1 MVTSVSANNST
12 KALASNSL
20 PNIAQIRSDL
30 TAALL
35 SAGVSDASE
44 KDVTPKGFP
53 VGVSWTDAYRMV
65 TKRIEDNNPSTP
77 GNLVLSESLLSRTLS
92 GTQTL
97 KNLGITSLARFPRGT
112 TVMGAIDQTM
122 QNKSNGILASTLAR
136 SGIYDLSGFP
146 TGTTAYQAY
155 KLVEDP
161 ANPGKISTDTYK
173 EYKDSYAALTS
184 LGITSLKNF
193 PRAYTAI
200 EAKNLIEPKADLML
214 SMVGIDKSL
223 FRDSSISSLRAL
235 SILAKLPSTINEL
248 NSLPDGMTSENL
260 AMQANAAKKL
270 VSMGYDDLS
279 GFSKMAIFQ
288 GTAVTAVSALKAVT
302 GTPKVAALPRP
313 TSTSTERYFQATTA
327 TIVKSY
333 GTPNPITTTILAKSP
348 GTRVYPNPLPPTR
361 VVTAAEV
368 LAANIAY
375 WGKR

>member
-12 KALASNSL
+12 KAVVSNTL

-53 VGVSWTDAYRMV
+53 AGVSWTDAYRMV
-65 TKRIEDNNPSTP
+65 TKRVEDKNPKTP
-77 GNLVLSESLLSRTLS
+77 GTLVLSESLLNRTLS

-97 KNLGITSLARFPRGT
+97 KDIGITSLARFPRGT

-136 SGIYDLSGFP
+136 SGIYDLTAFP
-146 TGTTAYQAY
+146 TGTTAYQAF

-184 LGITSLKNF
+184 LGITSLRNF

-214 SMVGIDKSL
+214 SMVGVDKSL

-235 SILAKLPSTINEL
+235 SILSKLPNSIDEL
-248 NSLPDGMTSENL
+248 NSLPDGTTSEGL

-279 GFSKMAIFQ
+279 GFSKMAAFQ
-288 GTAVTAVSALKAVT
+288 GTTVTAVSALKAVQ
-302 GTPKVAALPRP
+302 GSPKPVGLPRP

-327 TIVKSY
+327 TVVKSY

-348 GTRVYPNPLPPTR
+348 GTRVYPNPLPPTQI
-361 VVTAAEV
+361 VTAAQV

-375 WGKR
+375 WGKK